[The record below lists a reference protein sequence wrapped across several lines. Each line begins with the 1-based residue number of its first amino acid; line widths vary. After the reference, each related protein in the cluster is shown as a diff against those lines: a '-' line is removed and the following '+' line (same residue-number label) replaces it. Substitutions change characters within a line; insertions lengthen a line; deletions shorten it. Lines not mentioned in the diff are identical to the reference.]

1 MPKRK
6 TSSISVQGT
15 PVTILNL
22 DQDDYISL
30 TDPEGGIV

>member
-1 MPKRK
+1 MSKRK

-30 TDPEGGIV
+30 TYPEGDIV